1 MKFETIFSIFRSSY
15 EPNLARHSA
24 QKVLHKYLFSG
35 INFLNVDFL
44 PRYKT
49 D

>member
-1 MKFETIFSIFRSSY
+1 MKFETIFSIFGSSY
-15 EPNLARHSA
+15 ESNLAWHSA
-24 QKVLHKYLFSG
+24 QKVFHKYLLSG